1 MRLLEYLVLGL
12 AIGVPGAVL
21 QIILYR
27 RDKKRKSQLWST
39 WSELQSELARV
50 LHKPHLEAEP
60 LDKLLEKLETFT
72 VAGISTISE
81 EDRLKLTVMLRQ
93 KVDDNTVPKIDRQR
107 AEFLLLAM
115 PRADYESRRK
125 H

>member
-50 LHKPHLEAEP
+50 LHKPHLDAEP

-81 EDRLKLTVMLRQ
+81 DDRLKLTTMLRQ

-115 PRADYESRRK
+115 PRADYESRRRK
-125 H
+125 